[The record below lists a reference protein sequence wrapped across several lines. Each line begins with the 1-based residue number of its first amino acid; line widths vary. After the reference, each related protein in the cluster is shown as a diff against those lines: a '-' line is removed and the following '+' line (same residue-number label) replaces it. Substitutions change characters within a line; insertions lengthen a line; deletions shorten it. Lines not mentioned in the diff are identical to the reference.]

1 MTSTPTRCSP
11 PLRLAIAAA
20 LALLVAAPL
29 QASDPYTKEAK
40 TTAASATKA
49 RVEKAESAMK
59 DKLGKSVAA
68 DRAFLD
74 KAIQGSEKEVAA
86 TLLARERAAD
96 AKVRELASN
105 LQRDH
110 LNLLSRLDE
119 TAVALG
125 VREDRTYNVAGNTA
139 APAPAASDVGSD
151 TVGSDTAVAS
161 SNTGLPSSD
170 PTASGGYVDDMT
182 ASGSATL
189 GGATITAPGAAAPA
203 ASVATSESAALSTP
217 GMTAAKQ
224 DPSVQAL
231 SREAGQP
238 FDRKFLDALISS
250 HEKSVAEFDRAS
262 KDMSLSAQSR
272 SLAEQSLPTL
282 RDHLEMARSLRA
294 SLATN

>member
-29 QASDPYTKEAK
+29 QASDLYTKEAK
-40 TTAASATKA
+40 STAASATKA

-139 APAPAASDVGSD
+139 APSPAASGA
-151 TVGSDTAVAS
+151 GSDTAVAS
-161 SNTGLPSSD
+161 GNTGLPSSD
-170 PTASGGYVDDMT
+170 PTASGGYDDDMT